1 MRQLTKI
8 NSRVFAKLLNEFKRN
23 FPGYELPDNGH
34 VENRYV
40 ASGDDTHISNELK
53 IALLDNSPDYQEFKT
68 NNPKLYKTLANPNRG
83 FAQFEKEFLG
93 LNKPAPKSRL
103 GGSLPRSSNLTS
115 SLFGMGGM

>member
-34 VENRYV
+34 IENRYV

-93 LNKPAPKSRL
+93 LNKPAPKSR
-103 GGSLPRSSNLTS
+103 
-115 SLFGMGGM
+115 